1 MNNIYFIGFMGTGKT
16 TISKLISQRL
26 NMNWVDLDEM
36 IEEREKRTIVDI
48 FRDSGEGY
56 FREVE
61 KGVLKEIAE
70 NGNYVVSTGGGIV
83 IFDENVEIM
92 KRSGVMVTLVASPE
106 VIYERLK
113 DDQSRPLLQVPE
125 PLVEIKRLMFERAP
139 FYIKGDIIIDT
150 SFDEPDVIV
159 EQILEEL
166 NKRSYGK
173 SKG

>member
-1 MNNIYFIGFMGTGKT
+1 MNNIYFVGFMGTGKT
-16 TISKLISQRL
+16 TISKLVSQRL
-26 NMNWVDLDEM
+26 NMNWADLDEM

-61 KGVLKEIAE
+61 KDLLKEIAQ

-83 IFDENVEIM
+83 IIDENIEIM
-92 KRSGVMVTLVASPE
+92 KRSGFIVTLVASPE

-113 DDQSRPLLQVPE
+113 DDQSRPLLQVPD
-125 PLVEIKRLMFERAP
+125 PLTEIKRLIFERAP

-150 SFDEPDVIV
+150 SFDEPQVIV
-159 EQILEEL
+159 EQILDEL
-166 NKRSYGK
+166 EKRLHGK

>member
-1 MNNIYFIGFMGTGKT
+1 MNNIYFVGFMGTGKT
-16 TISKLISQRL
+16 TISKLVSQRL

-61 KGVLKEIAE
+61 KDLLKEIAQ

-83 IFDENVEIM
+83 IIDENIEIM
-92 KRSGVMVTLVASPE
+92 KRSGFIVTLVASPE

-113 DDQSRPLLQVPE
+113 DDQSRPLLQVPD
-125 PLVEIKRLMFERAP
+125 PLTEIKRLIFERAP
-139 FYIKGDIIIDT
+139 FYIKGDIIVDT
-150 SFDEPDVIV
+150 SFDEPQVIV
-159 EQILEEL
+159 EQILDEL
-166 NKRSYGK
+166 EKRLHGK